1 MEWHPSRP
9 STTYIESNLQ
19 CTDILPP
26 IHPSTYPSIHRST
39 YPSIHLST
47 YLPIHPSTYP
57 SIHPLT
63 HLSIHLPIHPS
74 TYPSIHSLTHPSIDL
89 PIHPSTYPSI
99 HALTHPFIDLPI
111 YPSIHLSIHPSI
123 NVPIHPSIHQP
134 ALSIHPSINVP
145 IHPSIHQ
152 PAHPSSIIPHLVV
165 WLHHRISR
173 GFPFVSVPLPWVWLC
188 LTMIGKLIPTCGES
202 LQLHARVCI
211 HMYLCTY
218 VCTYWISNSSAVS
231 HCVLCVCTICTYVHI
246 FRSNIEKITYRRK
259 RLFIEIKD
267 HGRADTTAIYTLCSL
282 QACQLL
288 WENSIDHHIFFKRE
302 KAGKKQK
309 GGLIR
314 RGSKHNFP

>member
-1 MEWHPSRP
+1 MH
-9 STTYIESNLQ
+9 L
-19 CTDILPP
+19 P
-26 IHPSTYPSIHRST
+26 IHSSTYPS
-39 YPSIHLST
+39 
-47 YLPIHPSTYP
+47 IHPSTYP
-57 SIHPLT
+57 SIHP
-63 HLSIHLPIHPS
+63 SM
-74 TYPSIHSLTHPSIDL
+74 YP
-89 PIHPSTYPSI
+89 
-99 HALTHPFIDLPI
+99 
-111 YPSIHLSIHPSI
+111 SIHPSI
-123 NVPIHPSIHQP
+123 NLLYP
-134 ALSIHPSINVP
+134 SIHPSMY
-145 IHPSIHQ
+145 PSI
-152 PAHPSSIIPHLVV
+152 HPSSIIPHLVV

-202 LQLHARVCI
+202 LQLHVCVCM

-231 HCVLCVCTICTYVHI
+231 HCVLCVCTICTYVRI